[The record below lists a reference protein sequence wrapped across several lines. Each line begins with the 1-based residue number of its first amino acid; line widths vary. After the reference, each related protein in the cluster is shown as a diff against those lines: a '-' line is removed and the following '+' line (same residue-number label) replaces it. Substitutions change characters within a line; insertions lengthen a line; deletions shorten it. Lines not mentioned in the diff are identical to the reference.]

1 MPTVRETLRL
11 DAPDG
16 LDPVAILGSLAAHNV
31 PGAEWTDAATFSHSR
46 LVRGPRG
53 PRAVTLQF
61 DRAGID
67 LEVAIDDSDP
77 SERAAEFR
85 EITEIVRRWF
95 DLEADLGPIREALGR
110 DSLLAPLV
118 AARPSLRVIGSPD
131 RFQSAVTTVL
141 GQQVSLAAG
150 RTFAGRLV
158 ETFGEPGP
166 NGLRSFPRPATLA
179 AADPEVLR
187 AALGLTGAR
196 ARTVLALS
204 QAWRDAGHEPDVH
217 ELLSIPGVGRW
228 TVDYLSVRF
237 GNRDAF
243 TPGDLVLR
251 RALGGIS
258 PREAEARSEAW
269 RPFRAYALVHLWTE
283 AAYASGSSPS
293 RL

>member
-53 PRAVTLQF
+53 LLAVTLQF

-110 DSLLAPLV
+110 DTLLAPLV

-158 ETFGEPGP
+158 EAFGEPGP
-166 NGLRSFPRPATLA
+166 NGLRSFPRPAALA

-187 AALGLTGAR
+187 AAVGLTGAR

-204 QAWRDAGHEPDVH
+204 QAWADAGHEPDPH
-217 ELLSIPGVGRW
+217 ELLAIPGIGRW

-237 GNRDAF
+237 GDRDGF

-251 RALGGIS
+251 RALGGIT
-258 PREAEARSEAW
+258 PREAEARSEGW
-269 RPFRAYALVHLWTE
+269 RPFRAYALVHLWT
-283 AAYASGSSPS
+283 ATAYASGSSPS